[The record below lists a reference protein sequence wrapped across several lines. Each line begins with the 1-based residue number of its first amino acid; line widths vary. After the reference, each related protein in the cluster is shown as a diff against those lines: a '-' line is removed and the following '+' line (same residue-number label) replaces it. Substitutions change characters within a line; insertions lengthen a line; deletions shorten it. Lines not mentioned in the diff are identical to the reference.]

1 MNTTKAKLPF
11 TSIENNQAVANNAE
25 GKLCNVWTVLSADGT
40 RTKRLVL
47 SSNKDFTPPKVDE
60 LGNSVTWTKVLTDRS
75 ISLKMKGEVTMETFQ
90 ATGIFKDG
98 GMTSERLQKLDDH
111 RCALKAK
118 RLSTPVSSVIKL
130 VADEFYHISK
140 RADSTG
146 NRTKAL
152 ETRVYPERTVTY
164 LTLSIPTDTDPD
176 ECPC

>member
-1 MNTTKAKLPF
+1 MNSTKAKLPF
-11 TSIENNQAVANNAE
+11 TSIDNNQAVASNSA
-25 GKLCNVWTVLSADGT
+25 GKLCNVWSVTSADGT
-40 RTKRLVL
+40 TKQQLVL
-47 SSNKDFTPPKVDE
+47 TSVSNFTPPTHDE
-60 LGNSVTWTKVLTDRS
+60 LGNPVTWTKVLTDRS